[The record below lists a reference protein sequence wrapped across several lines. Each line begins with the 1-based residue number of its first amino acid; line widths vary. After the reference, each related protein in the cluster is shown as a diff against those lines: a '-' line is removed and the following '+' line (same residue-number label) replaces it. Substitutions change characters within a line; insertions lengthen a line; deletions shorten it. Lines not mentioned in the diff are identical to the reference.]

1 MEERGRTMPR
11 FFVEETPVGQYFIG
25 GEDGWHIAKS
35 LRMRPGEALTLCDGK
50 GTDYACTV
58 ISCDGEGALVQ
69 VEESCP
75 SRGEPNTKV
84 TVCQCLAKGDKL
96 ETVTQKSV
104 ELGAWEIWPV
114 ESSRCVVRLDGK
126 SAPKKTARLQKIAR
140 EAAMQSGRG
149 AIPQVLEP
157 APLKKALETAAK
169 EGEILF
175 FYERG
180 EESLKA
186 ALKNAGERLF
196 VFVGP
201 EGGFSPEEAALAQ
214 SLGGKLLTLGPRI
227 LRTETAPLA
236 ALSCIF
242 YERGDMELEGRD
254 LP

>member
-1 MEERGRTMPR
+1 MPR
-11 FFVEETPVGQYFIG
+11 FFVDQRPEGETFIG
-25 GEDGWHIAKS
+25 GEDGRHIAKS
-35 LRMRPGEALTLCDGK
+35 LRMRPGEPLTLCDGQ
-50 GTDYACTV
+50 GTDYSCRV
-58 ISCDGEGALVQ
+58 VSCDGEGALVQ
-69 VEESCP
+69 VEDSAP
-75 SRGEPNTKV
+75 SRGEPRTKV

-126 SAPKKTARLQKIAR
+126 SAGKKTARLQKIAR

-149 AIPQVLEP
+149 RIPQVLEP
-157 APLKKALETAAK
+157 APLKRALETAAK

-180 EESLKA
+180 EESLKK
-186 ALKNAGERLF
+186 ALSSAGDRLF

-214 SLGGKLLTLGPRI
+214 SLGGKILTLGPRI

-236 ALSCIF
+236 ALACVF

>member
-1 MEERGRTMPR
+1 MST
-11 FFVEETPVGQYFIG
+11 
-25 GEDGWHIAKS
+25 
-35 LRMRPGEALTLCDGK
+35 
-50 GTDYACTV
+50 
-58 ISCDGEGALVQ
+58 DGEGALVR
-69 VEESCP
+69 VEDRQP
-75 SRGEPNTKV
+75 SRGEPRTKV

-96 ETVTQKSV
+96 DTVTQKSV

-126 SAPKKTARLQKIAR
+126 SAGKKTARLQKIAR

-149 AIPQVLEP
+149 TIPRVLEP
-157 APLKKALETAAK
+157 APLKQALETASK

-180 EESLKA
+180 ESLKA
-186 ALKNAGERLF
+186 ALTNCGERLF

-201 EGGFSPEEAALAQ
+201 EGRFSPEEAELAR

-242 YERGDMELEGRD
+242 YQTGDMELEGRN

>member
-1 MEERGRTMPR
+1 M
-11 FFVEETPVGQYFIG
+11 
-25 GEDGWHIAKS
+25 
-35 LRMRPGEALTLCDGK
+35 
-50 GTDYACTV
+50 
-58 ISCDGEGALVQ
+58 VQ
-69 VEESCP
+69 VEGSAP
-75 SRGEPNTKV
+75 SKGEPPTKV
-84 TVCQCLAKGDKL
+84 TVCQCLAKGDKM

-126 SAPKKTARLQKIAR
+126 SAGKKTARLQKIAR

-157 APLKKALETAAK
+157 APLKQALETAAK
-169 EGEILF
+169 EGEIFF

-186 ALKNAGERLF
+186 ALVSAGERLF

-242 YERGDMELEGRD
+242 YERGDMEVERGDRQ
-254 LP
+254 

>member
-1 MEERGRTMPR
+1 MPR
-11 FFVEETPVGQYFIG
+11 FFVEEIPEGQVLLG
-25 GEDGWHIAKS
+25 GEDGRHAVKS
-35 LRMRPGEALTLCDGK
+35 LRMRPGEALTLCDGR
-50 GTDYACTV
+50 GMDYACTV
-58 ISCDGEGALVQ
+58 VSADGEGLLVQ
-69 VEESCP
+69 VEGSAP
-75 SRGEPNTKV
+75 SRGEPRTKV

-114 ESSRCVVRLDGK
+114 ESSRCVVRLDAK
-126 SAPKKTARLQKIAR
+126 SAGKKTARLQKIAR

-149 AIPQVLEP
+149 VIPQVLETV
-157 APLKKALETAAK
+157 PLQQALETAAR

-186 ALKNAGERLF
+186 ALEQAGERLF

-201 EGGFSPEEAALAQ
+201 EGGFSPEEAELAR
-214 SLGGKLLTLGPRI
+214 SLGGKVLTLGPRI

-236 ALSCIF
+236 ALACAF
-242 YERGDMELEGRD
+242 YQKGDMELEGGS
-254 LP
+254 LT

>member
-1 MEERGRTMPR
+1 M
-11 FFVEETPVGQYFIG
+11 
-25 GEDGWHIAKS
+25 
-35 LRMRPGEALTLCDGK
+35 
-50 GTDYACTV
+50 
-58 ISCDGEGALVQ
+58 
-69 VEESCP
+69 
-75 SRGEPNTKV
+75 
-84 TVCQCLAKGDKL
+84 CQCLPKGDKL
-96 ETVTQKSV
+96 DTVTQKAV
-104 ELGAWEIWPV
+104 ELGAAAIWPV
-114 ESSRCVVRLDGK
+114 ESARCVAKWDRKAAEKKRL
-126 SAPKKTARLQKIAR
+126 RLQKIAR

-149 AIPQVLEP
+149 IIPPVGE
-157 APLKKALETAAK
+157 ARPLKQALQAAAQ

-186 ALKNAGERLF
+186 ALTNCGERLF

-201 EGGFSPEEAALAQ
+201 EGGFSPEEAELAR

-242 YERGDMELEGRD
+242 YQTGDMELEGRN

>member
-1 MEERGRTMPR
+1 MPR
-11 FFVEETPVGQYFIG
+11 FFVEEIPEGEVYLG
-25 GEDGWHIAKS
+25 GEDGRHVAKS
-35 LRMRPGEALTLCDGK
+35 LRMRPGETLTLCDGQ
-50 GTDYACTV
+50 GWDYPCTLV
-58 ISCDGEGALVQ
+58 STDGEGALVR
-69 VEESCP
+69 VEDRQP
-75 SRGEPNTKV
+75 SRGEPRTKV

-96 ETVTQKSV
+96 DTVTQKSV

-126 SAPKKTARLQKIAR
+126 SAGKKTARLQKIAR

-149 AIPQVLEP
+149 AIPRVLEP
-157 APLKKALETAAK
+157 APLKQALETAAK

-180 EESLKA
+180 EESLM
-186 ALKNAGERLF
+186 
-196 VFVGP
+196 GP
-201 EGGFSPEEAALAQ
+201 EGGFSPEEAELAR

-242 YERGDMELEGRD
+242 YQTGDMELEGRN